1 MNDFEAKYLANQHFN
16 RAYEHQRA
24 RRLGYAIQEY
34 RYSIALYPT
43 AKAHTFLG
51 WALSVMGRYE
61 EAIDECHYAIALDP
75 DFGTPYHDV
84 GSYLIELG
92 HWEQA
97 QLWLELAL
105 NAPRN
110 ERRHHAHY
118 HLGRVHEHF
127 GRYFD
132 ALASYRAALALDASY
147 KNAADA
153 LQALIMKMN

>member
-1 MNDFEAKYLANQHFN
+1 
-16 RAYEHQRA
+16 
-24 RRLGYAIQEY
+24 LGYAIREY
-34 RYSIALYPT
+34 RYSIAIYPT

-51 WALSVMGRYE
+51 WVLSMMKRYE
-61 EAIDECHYAIALDP
+61 EAVDECHYAIALDP
-75 DFGTPYHDV
+75 DFGMPYNNV
-84 GSYLIELG
+84 GSYLIELD

-110 ERRHHAHY
+110 EHRHYAHY

-132 ALASYRAALALDASY
+132 ALASYRAALAEDASY
-147 KNAADA
+147 KRASDT
-153 LQALIMKMN
+153 LLALIMKMN